1 MDMRQVQDR
10 VELERERVRL
20 RAQRAVEMRRP
31 SEERDDHLVN
41 LIDELIRDLNTE
53 IEEVP

>member
-31 SEERDDHLVN
+31 AEERDERLVN
-41 LIDELIRDLNTE
+41 LIDELIRDLSAE
-53 IEEVP
+53 IEGAV